1 MKDAQQLKDGA
12 PGYLRSQAAVPRFMS
27 AALQHSF
34 YLRLRDVQHAGALRG
49 PAPYPNTAST
59 PFGTF
64 THFNRHWV
72 SAVILYWSFSSISNL
87 AIPSENQNL
96 NILQEITRLT
106 VSTLNLMFFQ
116 IFAAKVVLQYFNL
129 CSIIFLII
137 LMFQK
142 H

>member
-1 MKDAQQLKDGA
+1 MTSQNDYFSWILKVKCI
-12 PGYLRSQAAVPRFMS
+12 LFKI
-27 AALQHSF
+27 LC
-34 YLRLRDVQHAGALRG
+34 AGMYYNA
-49 PAPYPNTAST
+49 NS
-59 PFGTF
+59 GTV
-64 THFNRHWV
+64 NWV